1 MNTPDPIPH
10 AAPACAGALRVT
22 YDPQVDAS
30 YVYLVAADATHRDR
44 PVRQVPAVDGVSFDL
59 DASGR
64 IVGIE
69 ILDASRLLRPETI
82 EHAEGEPV
90 PAPPVEALLEPPD
103 LLVLAATQ
111 GDAKALESLA
121 AEVGPLVLREARL
134 ALGRRHAQDAEDV
147 AQDFWLELA
156 EGRLVF
162 PLIRGAAAAW
172 IKRRVRHLA
181 AEHLRNDGRSR

>member
-1 MNTPDPIPH
+1 MSATIPH
-10 AAPACAGALRVT
+10 AAPARAGALRVT

-30 YVYLVAADATHRDR
+30 YVYLVGDGDGDAHRDR

-64 IVGIE
+64 ILGIE

-82 EHAEGEPV
+82 EQAEGGPV
-90 PAPPVEALLEPPD
+90 PLEQQD

-111 GDAKALESLA
+111 GDAKALESLV
-121 AEVGPLVLREARL
+121 AEAGPLVLREARR
-134 ALGRRHAQDAEDV
+134 ALGGRHAPDAEDV

-162 PLIRGAAAAW
+162 PLIRGAAKAW

-181 AEHLRNDGRSR
+181 AEHLRMGGSR